1 MCLIIDYKVKSLN
14 KRIVWKIFD
23 KDSGKIASL
32 YRAELYPKGKL
43 VERSQGASRDAHLG
57 THGLHFYLSKAKAA
71 GHAKYWSNSYIAK
84 FAVDP
89 KDFMF
94 ADQNGTTAMYERA
107 TRIGNYIK
115 VRGKE

>member
-1 MCLIIDYKVKSLN
+1 MCLDINDSIKSLN

-23 KDSGKIASL
+23 KESGKITSL
-32 YRAELYPKGKL
+32 YRAASYPKGKL
-43 VERSQGASRDAHLG
+43 VERSQGIAREGDYG
-57 THGLHFYLSKAKAA
+57 VHGLHFYLSKAKALA
-71 GHAKYWSNSYIAK
+71 AAKCWKNSYIAK

-94 ADQNGTTAMYERA
+94 ADLNGHEAMYERA